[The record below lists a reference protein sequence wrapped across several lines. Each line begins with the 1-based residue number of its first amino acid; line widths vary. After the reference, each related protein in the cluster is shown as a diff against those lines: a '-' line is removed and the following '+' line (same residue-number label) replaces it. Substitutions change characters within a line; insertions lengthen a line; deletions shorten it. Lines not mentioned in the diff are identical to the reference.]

1 MKIRCF
7 NCQAGFNLLEI
18 VATLIVAAVL
28 GSMIYAYFASSVTHS
43 TIAITKLKRA
53 FVLHAV
59 MENITADYSA
69 LIESA
74 LTDPLIDPL
83 PDLKAKIGS
92 EDPNNTKNNY
102 SSDPAD
108 SHQHYFVIK
117 NRFIK
122 FDPSGNETDIAAGDP
137 ENLLKVTIKNDGG
150 TLTALFTSQ

>member
-1 MKIRCF
+1 
-7 NCQAGFNLLEI
+7 LLEI

-74 LTDPLIDPL
+74 LTDPLSV
-83 PDLKAKIGS
+83 LKAKIDS
-92 EDPNNTKNNY
+92 ENY
-102 SSDPAD
+102 SPDPTENY
-108 SHQHYFVIK
+108 SVIQNK
-117 NRFIK
+117 FIK
-122 FDPSGNETDIAAGDP
+122 FDSSGNEIDDTSGQND
-137 ENLLKVTIKNDGG
+137 LLKVTIKNDGG

>member
-83 PDLKAKIGS
+83 PDLKANIDS
-92 EDPNNTKNNY
+92 ENY
-102 SSDPAD
+102 SPDPTENY
-108 SHQHYFVIK
+108 SVIQNK
-117 NRFIK
+117 FIK
-122 FDPSGNETDIAAGDP
+122 FDSSGNEIDDTSGQND
-137 ENLLKVTIKNDGG
+137 LLKVTIKNDGG